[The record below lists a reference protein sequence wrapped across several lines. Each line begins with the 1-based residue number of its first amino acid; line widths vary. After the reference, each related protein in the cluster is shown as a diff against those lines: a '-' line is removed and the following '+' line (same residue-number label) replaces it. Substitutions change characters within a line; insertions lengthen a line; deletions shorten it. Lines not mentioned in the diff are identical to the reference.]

1 MKYINYILYGLIAFF
16 LIFTI
21 LHKRKK
27 GQKIIRDQQQDPE
40 FVFDLGEKRLPT
52 QMQGLRQPAPTQE
65 QMNSGVTLMAVTAVP
80 TEQGALDRLM
90 ETPAEDLGLPVPPP
104 PFKKKETKQTVVA
117 LPSLKER
124 APVHTEEQTS
134 APPPIAPPTPEPS
147 TSSERRTQFMAS
159 PPPQTRKPVKPT

>member
-1 MKYINYILYGLIAFF
+1 MRYINYILYGLIAVF

-27 GQKIIRDQQQDPE
+27 GHKIIRDQQQDPE

-52 QMQGLRQPAPTQE
+52 EMQGLRQPAPTQE
-65 QMNSGVTLMAVTAVP
+65 QLNSGVTLVAVTAVP

-90 ETPAEDLGLPVPPP
+90 EAPAEVLGLPASPPP
-104 PFKKKETKQTVVA
+104 PQTLETKNTVAA

-134 APPPIAPPTPEPS
+134 APPPIAPPAVSPS
-147 TSSERRTQFMAS
+147 SSENRRTQFMAS
-159 PPPQTRKPVKPT
+159 PPQPRKPVKPT